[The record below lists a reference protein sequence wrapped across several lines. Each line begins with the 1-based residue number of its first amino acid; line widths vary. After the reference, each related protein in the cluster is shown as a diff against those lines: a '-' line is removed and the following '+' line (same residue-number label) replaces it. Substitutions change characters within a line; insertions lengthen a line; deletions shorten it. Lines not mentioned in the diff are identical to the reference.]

1 MLFSKRKYSDK
12 LEKRDEIIIDKIFE
26 YGIRLIN
33 FARKITDVFFNMFS
47 LDVFKYELTV
57 AFTHAYNRIVGFE
70 RSKFKSLYIQLFAN
84 NEILDRMIDNNRII
98 LCPYNR

>member
-1 MLFSKRKYSDK
+1 M
-12 LEKRDEIIIDKIFE
+12 IIDKIFE

-57 AFTHAYNRIVGFE
+57 AFTRAYNRIVGF
-70 RSKFKSLYIQLFAN
+70 
-84 NEILDRMIDNNRII
+84 
-98 LCPYNR
+98 